1 MGKAKR
7 ATRKELEEVISDII
21 QELGSLR
28 TMMNA
33 LNSYVG
39 FYIEWKGDKITYN
52 EALKKKFDEAQSG
65 TGTSSMGKSNGNMG
79 KGNVK
84 SEKKDRYKKISTPL

>member
-21 QELGSLR
+21 QELNSLK
-28 TMMNA
+28 TMIN
-33 LNSYVG
+33 YVG
-39 FYIEWKGDKITYN
+39 FYIEWKGDKISYD
-52 EALKKKFDEAQSG
+52 EALKKKISEVQGG
-65 TGTSSMGKSNGNMG
+65 TQTSSIDKSNGKME

-84 SEKKDRYKKISTPL
+84 SEKRDRYKKISTPL

>member
-33 LNSYVG
+33 LNNYVG
-39 FYIEWKGDKITYN
+39 LYIE
-52 EALKKKFDEAQSG
+52 
-65 TGTSSMGKSNGNMG
+65 
-79 KGNVK
+79 
-84 SEKKDRYKKISTPL
+84 

>member
-28 TMMNA
+28 TMINA

-52 EALKKKFDEAQSG
+52 EALKKKFDEAQGG

-84 SEKKDRYKKISTPL
+84 SEKKDRYRKISTPL

>member
-21 QELGSLR
+21 QELNSLR
-28 TMMNA
+28 NMMN
-33 LNSYVG
+33 YVG
-39 FYIEWKGDKITYN
+39 FYIEWKGDKISYD
-52 EALKKKFDEAQSG
+52 EALKKKISEVQG
-65 TGTSSMGKSNGNMG
+65 RTQTSSTDKSNGKME

>member
-7 ATRKELEEVISDII
+7 GTRKELEEVISDII
-21 QELGSLR
+21 QELNSLR
-28 TMMNA
+28 NMMN
-33 LNSYVG
+33 YVG
-39 FYIEWKGDKITYN
+39 FYIEWKGDKISYD
-52 EALKKKFDEAQSG
+52 EALKKKISEVQG
-65 TGTSSMGKSNGNMG
+65 RTQTSSIDKSNGKME

>member
-28 TMMNA
+28 TMINA

-39 FYIEWKGDKITYN
+39 FYIEWKGDKITYD
-52 EALKKKFDEAQSG
+52 EALKKKISEVQG
-65 TGTSSMGKSNGNMG
+65 RTQTSSTDKSNGKME